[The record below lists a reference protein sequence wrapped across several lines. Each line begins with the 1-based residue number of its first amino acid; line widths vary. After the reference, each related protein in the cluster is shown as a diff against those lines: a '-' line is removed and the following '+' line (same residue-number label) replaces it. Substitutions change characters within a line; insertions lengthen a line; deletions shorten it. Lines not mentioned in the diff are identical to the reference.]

1 VIDGFRRL
9 AAASEAFS
17 SDLGSWKG
25 VPTIPSIV
33 IGGRRGASMD
43 VLSAAFL
50 LLMLNVSGAPD
61 LVGCLPPSLRGGL
74 RQLAK
79 VLGIQ
84 LGWL

>member
-1 VIDGFRRL
+1 MIDGFRRL
-9 AAASEAFS
+9 AAASEAFT

-33 IGGRRGASMD
+33 IRGRGEISVD

-50 LLMLNVSGAPD
+50 SLALNAGGAPD
-61 LVGCLPPSLRGGL
+61 LVEHLPPSLKDGL
-74 RQLAK
+74 RQLAE

-84 LGWL
+84 LGWP